1 MDKEKLEDYVAEIR
15 AEWEATI
22 DELEP
27 EGLERPGLD
36 GGWRV
41 RDVLAHCN
49 GWERWQLVQLRSA
62 FTGETPTDEELTGG
76 IEYPPN
82 DDMQEDA
89 MNGMFLAGTRDL
101 ELGEILDH
109 WRKTA
114 DMRADWVAAATQEQ
128 LDAEIGGDWTSGTN
142 RIFRLVS
149 EVPSVNPTERVW
161 ERIVDQLDHQTEH
174 LKTVR
179 EWMKT
184 GGAIP
189 HTRSRQ

>member
-1 MDKEKLEDYVAEIR
+1 MEKEALAKAVADVR
-15 AEWEATI
+15 ADWEAVI
-22 DELEP
+22 AELGP
-27 EGLERPGLD
+27 EGLERPGLE

-49 GWERWQLVQLRSA
+49 GWERWQLVQLRCA

-89 MNGMFLAGTRDL
+89 MNAMFLAGTRDL
-101 ELGEILDH
+101 TLEEILDH

-114 DMRADWVAAATQEQ
+114 DMRAEWVGSAPQEQ
-128 LDAEIGGDWTSGTN
+128 LDTEIGGDWTSGTN

-149 EVPSVNPTERVW
+149 EVPTVNPTERVW
-161 ERIVDQLDHQTEH
+161 ERIVDQLDHQREH

-179 EWMKT
+179 EWMKE
-184 GGAIP
+184 
-189 HTRSRQ
+189 S